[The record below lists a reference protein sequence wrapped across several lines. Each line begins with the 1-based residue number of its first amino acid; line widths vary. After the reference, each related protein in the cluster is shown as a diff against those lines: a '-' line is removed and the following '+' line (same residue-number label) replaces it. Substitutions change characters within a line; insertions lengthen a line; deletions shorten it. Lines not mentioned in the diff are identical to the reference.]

1 LVPQEEGS
9 IQTELTIELK
19 NGFKVKGYLQSIDDQ
34 MNFHL
39 VEARLL
45 DSGVFDSCGDSMFIR
60 GNVIRYIHMS
70 KNEVD
75 TEPLLQACLRNN

>member
-1 LVPQEEGS
+1 
-9 IQTELTIELK
+9 
-19 NGFKVKGYLQSIDDQ
+19 

-39 VEARLL
+39 KEAKLL
-45 DSGVFDSCGDSMFIR
+45 NTGTFDSCGDSMFIR

>member
-1 LVPQEEGS
+1 
-9 IQTELTIELK
+9 
-19 NGFKVKGYLQSIDDQ
+19 

-39 VEARLL
+39 KEAKLL
-45 DSGVFDSCGDSMFIR
+45 NSGTFDSCGDSMFIR